1 MINLKKA
8 YKSMLAILLSAC
20 FVITCAPHKV
30 MAEKNTPTDATSTD
44 ASETDAELEKKYEGL
59 TIKNNISINGQDV
72 SGLTYQEAMK
82 ALGSAGNMDDVNVT
96 LTSEYG
102 DVVAT
107 LGEMGLSDN
116 TSDVVEEA
124 LRYGNSGNVLH
135 RFKETKLLENTPV
148 DLTVN
153 KTVSSSI
160 ISQMVDNGIGSAL
173 SGDGGYTISKN
184 GDSIS
189 VKAKGETLSPD
200 AKAIEKAIETKINE
214 QGYSG
219 SDITTSIILN
229 NNAEGER
236 EKQLA
241 RIKDLLGSY
250 TTEYGSS
257 GASRCVNVE
266 RASSLVD
273 GHVLFPGE
281 QISVYN
287 CIAPI
292 ELSNGYELAHA
303 FVANEVVDSPGG
315 GVCQV
320 ASTIYNAVLRAE
332 LEVLQRECHSMPV
345 SYVPLSADAT
355 IAGGVLDFKFR
366 NNLDAPIYIEAGWD
380 GGYLTFNIYGEEYRP
395 ANRTIEFE
403 SVQTGTIAPPSEPV
417 YTEDKNL
424 PPGTESV
431 VSSAVTG
438 YTAELW
444 KHVYVDGVETES
456 VLVNT
461 SKYDASPAK
470 IAVNTDKADSK
481 KKKKKETKKEDEEE
495 EEQEEADEPD
505 EPVTEE
511 KKKKKTEEQT
521 EAPTEA
527 PTEEQTEAPTEAP
540 SEEPAE
546 TPPEGGDEE

>member
-1 MINLKKA
+1 MMKKA
-8 YKSMLAILLSAC
+8 YRSMLTFLLLGGFILSYTPDA
-20 FVITCAPHKV
+20 V
-30 MAEKNTPTDATSTD
+30 MAEKSTETD
-44 ASETDAELEKKYEGL
+44 ASQTDAVVAELYEGL
-59 TIKNNISINGQDV
+59 TIKDNISINGMDM
-72 SGLTYQEAMK
+72 GGKTYSEAMTI
-82 ALGSAGNMDDVNVT
+82 LGSNTNLDDVTVNM
-96 LTSEYG
+96 TSEYG
-102 DVVAT
+102 DVSGT
-107 LGEMGLSDN
+107 LGEMGLTNNSA
-116 TSDVVEEA
+116 DVVKEA
-124 LRYGNSGNVLH
+124 IRYGNSGNILQ
-135 RFKETKLLENTPV
+135 RYKETHLLETNPI
-148 DLTVN
+148 DLSVE
-153 KTVSSSI
+153 KKVSSKI
-160 ISQMVDNGIGSAL
+160 ISQMVDDGIGKAL
-173 SGDGGYTISKN
+173 TGDGSYTLTRD

-189 VKAKGETLSPD
+189 VKANGETLSPD
-200 AKAIEKAIETKINE
+200 SEAIEKAIEDKLNE
-214 QGYSG
+214 PGYSG
-219 SDITTSIILN
+219 ADISTSIILTN
-229 NNAEGER
+229 NTEGER
-236 EKQLA
+236 ERQLA
-241 RIKDLLGSY
+241 RIKDLLGTY

-287 CIAPI
+287 CIAPN

-320 ASTIYNAVLRAE
+320 ASTIYNAVIRAE

-345 SYVPLSADAT
+345 AYVPLSADAT

-424 PPGTESV
+424 PAGTEQV
-431 VSSAVTG
+431 VSEAVTG

-444 KHVYVDGVETES
+444 KHIYIDGVLSES
-456 VLVNT
+456 VLVNS

-470 IAVNTDKADSK
+470 IAINTDKADK
-481 KKKKKETKKEDEEE
+481 KKKKKKDKEEDK
-495 EEQEEADEPD
+495 DEPED
-505 EPVTEE
+505 SEEPEKEE
-511 KKKKKTEEQT
+511 KKKKKTEEET

-527 PTEEQTEAPTEAP
+527 PTEEPTEETTEAPP
-540 SEEPAE
+540 E
-546 TPPEGGDEE
+546 TPPEDQPADSGQTEPTE